1 MQTQA
6 PPTHVSNNVRRTA
19 SGGREP
25 IAPAHLNDSED
36 GNVSSAQSYERILQE
51 LRDIRIQLEERVRPA
66 ARYALQA
73 EVERLAGLFEQRK
86 TRLRDCLARIDRD
99 LHDCRDHLAEYD
111 EIRAELAA
119 ANERLT
125 SLGAEPV
132 SLPEFPAPGSL
143 VEMIVQRL
151 QPARGDKA

>member
-1 MQTQA
+1 VQTQA
-6 PPTHVSNNVRRTA
+6 PPAQVLNTVRRAA
-19 SGGREP
+19 SGGREL

-36 GNVSSAQSYERILQE
+36 DNVSSVQSYESILQE

-66 ARYALQA
+66 ARYAVEA
-73 EVERLAGLFEQRK
+73 EVERLVGLFEQRK

-99 LHDCRDHLAEYD
+99 LIDCRDHLAEYD

-125 SLGAEPV
+125 SLGAQPL
-132 SLPEFPAPGSL
+132 SLPEFPSPGSL

-151 QPARGDKA
+151 QPAPGDTA